1 MHAVKEI
8 LTGKPYTCLVEK
20 QKSLK
25 GFVSR
30 TIKTSKTTNNILL
43 IDMFLHCK
51 TARHNGQG
59 TPRTHIEIK
68 QIKERMRL
76 TSCQDIPSSAT
87 KS

>member
-8 LTGKPYTCLVEK
+8 LTGKSYTCLVEK

-30 TIKTSKTTNNILL
+30 TSKTTNNILL

-51 TARHNGQG
+51 TARYNVQG

>member
-8 LTGKPYTCLVEK
+8 LTGKSYTCLVEK

-43 IDMFLHCK
+43 IDMFY
-51 TARHNGQG
+51 TV
-59 TPRTHIEIK
+59 K
-68 QIKERMRL
+68 QHVIMFREHHEHTLK
-76 TSCQDIPSSAT
+76 
-87 KS
+87 

>member
-1 MHAVKEI
+1 MHAVREI
-8 LTGKPYTCLVEK
+8 LTGKSYTCLVEK

-30 TIKTSKTTNNILL
+30 TNIQNNQQHSTY

-51 TARHNGQG
+51 TARYNVQG
-59 TPRTHIEIK
+59 TPRTHIEIN